1 MVFPVQTQ
9 RDGIQ
14 SADEELAYALGAQG
28 TATGW
33 LLPAELLEFLAR
45 SPGIQ
50 VRIDALPVAMFMQ
63 AEVQRV
69 GDPLYGD
76 LRRLAALTG
85 SDIAL
90 IPIEV
95 RRAASPDGVAVAGEA
110 LSVEIAAALLSARTG
125 RVYWFGIVEGEP
137 GAAGDPRALASA
149 VDALVRRLVP

>member
-1 MVFPVQTQ
+1 
-9 RDGIQ
+9 
-14 SADEELAYALGAQG
+14 
-28 TATGW
+28 
-33 LLPAELLEFLAR
+33 
-45 SPGIQ
+45 
-50 VRIDALPVAMFMQ
+50 
-63 AEVQRV
+63 
-69 GDPLYGD
+69 
-76 LRRLAALTG
+76 
-85 SDIAL
+85 